1 MNILR
6 ILGLK
11 TTFAAQK
18 ELYNIYLRVPM
29 RVVSFPCS
37 NSHSHSR
44 SRTTYIIPVPTGFL
58 QKMGKSNS
66 GCRPLPLG
74 QRIIL
79 LKRSKS
85 APAWRHARR
94 CGAEHLTVG
103 VKRSYKAINQSIVGA
118 RSTSNWVGLTILKPT
133 KYGEKSR
140 RIDAICYHW

>member
-1 MNILR
+1 
-6 ILGLK
+6 
-11 TTFAAQK
+11 
-18 ELYNIYLRVPM
+18 M

-85 APAWRHARR
+85 TPAWRQRKAPWCRAFDRR
-94 CGAEHLTVG
+94 
-103 VKRSYKAINQSIVGA
+103 SKAQLQSNQSINSWCY

-140 RIDAICYHW
+140 RTDAIASVGTGIMYVVWERE